1 MTRTAFSLTAIG
13 LMLCFFGNPFAFAQD
28 QNPWTQFR
36 GQTGTGKAPSDLAPP
51 TQWDDASTVWE
62 TEIPGVGWS
71 SPVYEE
77 NHIWITTAVTEPM
90 SREEQERRLAGDE
103 MAQIKQIAA
112 KLTIHAI
119 CIEIDSGKLIHNIVL
134 DETDQ
139 VNPIN
144 PMNSYA
150 SPTPA
155 IADGKVVCHFGSYGT
170 WCLDSKSGE
179 KLWHRKYVVKHS
191 VGPGSSPVIADGKVI
206 LVCDGMDLQFIA
218 AVDLETGKE
227 AWKTNRPPIRADN
240 GEFRKAYCTPL
251 VIDVNGSKQAVIPG
265 AQWVVAYELDSGKE
279 IWRADHGSGFS
290 VTPMPVY
297 ESGLVIF
304 STGYMERK
312 FVAVDP
318 TGKGDV
324 TNSHIAWTANN
335 APTMPSFI
343 AQDSQ
348 IYAVT
353 DKGIMMVLDAKTGK
367 QIKRDRLGG
376 NFSSSPILAAG
387 NIYIGSREGKMTI
400 VKCDPSLDV
409 IATHKFSGSIM
420 AMPLPYRND
429 LIVRTENKLIRI
441 KGSSNP

>member
-1 MTRTAFSLTAIG
+1 
-13 LMLCFFGNPFAFAQD
+13 
-28 QNPWTQFR
+28 
-36 GQTGTGKAPSDLAPP
+36 
-51 TQWDDASTVWE
+51 
-62 TEIPGVGWS
+62 
-71 SPVYEE
+71 
-77 NHIWITTAVTEPM
+77 
-90 SREEQERRLAGDE
+90 
-103 MAQIKQIAA
+103 KQIAA

-155 IADGKVVCHFGSYGT
+155 IADGKVICHFGSYGT

-227 AWKTNRPPIRADN
+227 AWKTDRPPIRADN

-251 VIDVNGSKQAVIPG
+251 VIEVNDSKQAVIPG
-265 AQWVVAYELDSGKE
+265 AQWIVSYDLESGSE